1 MMQTENIVKIG
12 LGIVG
17 AVGTLAASYF
27 VSKKVAGEAIN
38 KLQEQTSTLERYEK
52 ALETQEEYVQ
62 SLEKENEALNKA
74 IEEVGLQKE
83 QAEARVEAVNKEIKT
98 VRDNNEYLEE
108 FTTKADEENE
118 KLTNMM
124 NQICRNLVMAN
135 QTLPVKF
142 TEDVLA
148 EITFLSEDD
157 INDISYDLS
166 QDIEREA
173 DRAFYEYLHEDDEP
187 TDEERLAEMTT
198 NSNDPKEKLVSIFDQ
213 YEDVVG
219 D

>member
-1 MMQTENIVKIG
+1 MQTENIVKIG

-38 KLQEQTSTLERYEK
+38 KLQEQTATLERYEK
-52 ALETQEEYVQ
+52 VLETQEEYVEA
-62 SLEKENEALNKA
+62 LETENESLNKA
-74 IEEVGLQKE
+74 LEEVGLQKE

-98 VRDNNEYLEE
+98 VRDNNEYLED
-108 FTTKADEENE
+108 FADKENDKNQE
-118 KLTNMM
+118 LTDMM
-124 NQICRNLVMAN
+124 DQICRNLVIAN

-157 INDISYDLS
+157 IH
-166 QDIEREA
+166 DIEYDFNQGITREA
-173 DRAFYEYLHEDDEP
+173 DRAFYEYLHDDDEP

-198 NSNDPKEKLVSIFDQ
+198 DSNDPKEKLVSIFDQ

-219 D
+219 E

>member
-1 MMQTENIVKIG
+1 MQTENIVKIG

-38 KLQEQTSTLERYEK
+38 KLQEQTATLERYEK
-52 ALETQEEYVQ
+52 VLETQEEYVEA
-62 SLEKENEALNKA
+62 LEAENKSLNKA
-74 IEEVGLQKE
+74 IEEAGLQKE
-83 QAEARVEAVNKEIKT
+83 QAEARVEAINKEIKT

-108 FTTKADEENE
+108 FTDKAQKENE
-118 KLTNMM
+118 KLEDL
-124 NQICRNLVMAN
+124 IEKIRRNTIMTN
-135 QTLPVKF
+135 QTLRVKF
-142 TEDVLA
+142 TNDFLA
-148 EITFLSEDD
+148 EMLCCSEDYISD
-157 INDISYDLS
+157 TSYDLD
-166 QDIEREA
+166 QDVLRDE
-173 DRAFYEYLHEDDEP
+173 DCKFYEYLHEDDAP

-198 NSNDPKEKLVSIFDQ
+198 DSNDPKEKLVSIFDQ